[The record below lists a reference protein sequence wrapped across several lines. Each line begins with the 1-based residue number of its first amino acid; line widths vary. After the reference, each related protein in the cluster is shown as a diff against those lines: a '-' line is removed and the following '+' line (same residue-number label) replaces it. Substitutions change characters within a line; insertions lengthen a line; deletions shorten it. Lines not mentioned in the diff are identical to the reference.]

1 MSNYNWKWSLVQL
14 QELSRFDESW
24 CKRGEENTWLDR
36 LSVAAREALHRLMC
50 QDFDC
55 PVPEMENLY
64 ANLEKVTQLHYFDNV
79 RREGGDALV

>member
-1 MSNYNWKWSLVQL
+1 LEIEPPQL
-14 QELSRFDESW
+14 QGSSRFDESW

-55 PVPEMENLY
+55 PVPEMERLY
-64 ANLEKVTQLHYFDNV
+64 TKPEKVTQLHYFDKV
-79 RREGGDALV
+79 RREDEDAPA